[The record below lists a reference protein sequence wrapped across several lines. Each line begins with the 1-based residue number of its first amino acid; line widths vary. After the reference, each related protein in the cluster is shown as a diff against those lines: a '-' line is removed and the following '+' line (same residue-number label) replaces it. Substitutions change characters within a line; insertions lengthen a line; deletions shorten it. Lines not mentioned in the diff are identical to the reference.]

1 MEWALLA
8 TVVTVIGTIVIALN
22 NFFGLKDRAVEYLR
36 DRLEVETLEEEIRR
50 RKIEK
55 DRELFKEFLEVLP
68 SSGSIDFIDQK
79 NMAGFSFDS
88 EKLDDLRDFYYDWDD
103 AEHEFMDDELEAK
116 RERLHELVADYT
128 SLIAGKTFP
137 TDSGHQT
144 VPPEWEYEQP
154 ERFAKVVNEL
164 HEKADA
170 VVEAHQDL
178 VRTGREKLGV

>member
-1 MEWALLA
+1 MEWALVA
-8 TVVTVIGTIVIALN
+8 TVVTVVGTIIIALN

-36 DRLEVETLEEEIRR
+36 ERLEVETLKEEIKR

-68 SSGSIDFIDQK
+68 SSGSIDFIDTM

-88 EKLDDLRDFYYDWDD
+88 ERLDDLREFYYNWDN
-103 AEHEFMDDELEAK
+103 AEHEFMDEELEAK
-116 RERLHELVADYT
+116 RERLHELIGDYT
-128 SLIAGKTFP
+128 SLISGNTFP
-137 TDSGHQT
+137 TDGGRQT
-144 VPPEWEYEQP
+144 VPPEWEREQP

-164 HEKADA
+164 HEKAEE